1 MQSNSLLLSPFLKG
15 LCEIELLLEEGIK
28 MPNGVLDL
36 AKLQFGPKKTID
48 IEKVKKLK
56 SHFNS
61 QMQGQVDSF
70 AQVNKHKTEMRLKI
84 KKAWDLQYHRL
95 NSLGYDKKPNAEFN
109 NRISTPIS
117 QFTKIRLLNDYKISL
132 VHIGCRELHQSILTN
147 ALKVDMLFLHGQL
160 KHRINY
166 SAGLGQEYQLFKME
180 MSHT

>member
-1 MQSNSLLLSPFLKG
+1 
-15 LCEIELLLEEGIK
+15 

-180 MSHT
+180 TSHT